1 MSDIEVKLIADE
13 LGKDLENATPAIQNE
28 IHQAVENLANATH
41 AAIIAKIQ
49 SMSVRPENRQDYLR
63 ALKFEKLGDSTWV
76 IFLDGIDAKKLEEG
90 QDGYSIKDQLL
101 KSKKR
106 VQVGSR
112 AGEPWVRTSK
122 AGKKYAAV
130 PFQHKP
136 FSGEKFSGDLA
147 ADIKKLQAMNKRTQ
161 KMQPITKLFKDLD
174 GKPVHGKVATV
185 AEVPG
190 QPNLAGLTK
199 YQHVHESGAVSS
211 VYMTYRMVHED
222 STGWQHPGTKGYQ
235 LFKEAEDYVESEL
248 KNILETLL

>member
-1 MSDIEVKLIADE
+1 MSDIEVQLIADE
-13 LGKDLENATPAIQNE
+13 LGKDLENATPVIQNE
-28 IHQAVENLANATH
+28 IHQAVENLANAAH
-41 AAIIAKIQ
+41 AAIISKIQ
-49 SMSVRPENRQDYLR
+49 GMSMSPENRQEYLK
-63 ALKFEKLGDSTWV
+63 ALKFEKLGDSTWL
-76 IFLDGIDAKKLEEG
+76 IFLDGDWPKELEEG
-90 QDGYSIKDQLL
+90 IKPYSIKDQLL
-101 KSKKR
+101 ASKKK

-130 PFQHKP
+130 PFQHRP

-147 ADIKKLQAMNKRTQ
+147 ADIKKIKTMNQRTQ

-185 AEVPG
+185 SEVPG
-190 QPNLAGLTK
+190 QPKLAGLTK
-199 YQHVHESGAVSS
+199 YQHVHDSGAVSS

-222 STGWQHPGTKGYQ
+222 SPGWQHPGTKGYQ
-235 LFKEAEDYVESEL
+235 LFKEAEEYVEQEL